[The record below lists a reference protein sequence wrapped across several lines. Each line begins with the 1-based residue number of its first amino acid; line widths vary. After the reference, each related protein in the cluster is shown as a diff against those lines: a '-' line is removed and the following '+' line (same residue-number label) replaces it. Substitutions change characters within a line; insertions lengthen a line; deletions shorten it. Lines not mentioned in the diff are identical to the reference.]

1 LKAGQEVS
9 SWHYAPKYLQHVEAS
24 QMKTPPKHVLIVDDE
39 PGVRQACRLM
49 LSLDEHTVVEA
60 KNGIEALDLF
70 TKGRFDLVMTDFKM
84 PGMNG
89 NELAARIKGLAPS
102 VPILMISAFVKEAGG
117 SHSPV
122 DATLSKPFSLLEL
135 RQAIAQLVP

>member
-1 LKAGQEVS
+1 
-9 SWHYAPKYLQHVEAS
+9 
-24 QMKTPPKHVLIVDDE
+24 MKTPPKNILIVDDE

-49 LSLDEHTVVEA
+49 LRLDEHTVAEA

-70 TKGRFDLVMTDFKM
+70 ARGRFDLVMTDFKM

-89 NELAARIKGLAPS
+89 SELASRIKGLAPS

-117 SHSPV
+117 FHSPFY
-122 DATLSKPFSLLEL
+122 ATFPKPSSLREL
-135 RQAIAQLVP
+135 RQAIAQLVS

>member
-1 LKAGQEVS
+1 
-9 SWHYAPKYLQHVEAS
+9 
-24 QMKTPPKHVLIVDDE
+24 MKTPPKHVLIVDDE

-89 NELAARIKGLAPS
+89 NELAARIKRLAPS

-117 SHSPV
+117 SHGPV

-135 RQAIAQLVP
+135 RQAIAQLVPSASLREAGSQG